1 MNEAQTR
8 TKLIDNELVKCGWN
22 IKDITKVIEEYKIE
36 LDDDLPKFFDRTK
49 RYVDYALLNKTGKI
63 IAIVEAKRDGKA
75 VGSAKTQAEYYARR
89 IKNTQGFAPFIYI
102 TNGLEIEFWDSENY
116 PIRKVLSYHSLD
128 DLETYRKRN
137 DNNIV
142 LSSELL
148 NRDIAGRYYQVNA
161 ITKSLE
167 TLNNK
172 HRSILWVMATGTGKT
187 RTIISLVDILLRQ
200 GFIKRVLF
208 LADRRELARQAMD
221 NFKEH
226 LPNQS
231 RERIETGSFQKD
243 KRLYVSTYQTMMSL
257 LKKTDISQGFFDLI
271 IADESHRSI
280 YNYYGQLFLKFDAIK
295 LGLTATPVDFIDRD
309 TFQFFGTKKGN
320 PTFAYTYEEAIK
332 DGYLSDYEVMSVQ
345 TKFQEEGIKFDLL
358 SKEEQEKLKNSG
370 YAEED
375 INYEGSQI
383 EKMVIN
389 DDTNRKIL
397 TTFMDNCYYHPITNL
412 PSKTIIFAVSK
423 KHAYRLEKLFNELFP
438 QYTSKVAK
446 VIVSELNNTEE
457 LIKEFRDVNSGFNIA
472 ISVDMLDTGI
482 DVPSI
487 MNLVFAKPVF
497 SRAKFWQMIGRGT
510 RLYDEEFHKEKFV
523 IFDFWGNFEYFNDKP
538 TGFEPTEQISLNRK
552 IFNENII
559 LLKQLQGDEFE
570 YIKNEIR
577 TQIEALPRDDY
588 FIKSKA
594 TLLSKVNDDFYNNL
608 KANLLGLGNISELID
623 RIEVKEPQELQFR
636 VKIKKLQNAK
646 IKDDTKAIE
655 SRINSILND
664 IEKLRVNKS
673 LSVINE
679 HIELLNELS
688 NGMYWV
694 EADFSTINTI
704 TDTVA
709 PLMKYKSKAEIVVG
723 HFDLEDEIDT
733 SKMKSVKPL
742 HSSVDLTA
750 YDEHILQVIQKLVNE
765 SPTLQQLFIG
775 GELQDKDIEALKD
788 ELLKENIE
796 VEQLSELFECKS
808 NDIVDIFKA
817 IISKKEYKLPYLLDT
832 FLQNH
837 KLSSNQIDFI
847 KAIKHYVEEKHDIQR
862 TDLVK
867 NPFTKFHKMGIQGMF
882 QGSLMNELVEIIDDK
897 KEEA

>member
-1 MNEAQTR
+1 LSSEAQTR
-8 TKLIDNELVKCGWN
+8 ANLIDKELIECGWN
-22 IKDITKVIEEYKIE
+22 VQDITKVVQEYEIA
-36 LDDDLPKFFDRTK
+36 LDDDLPPFFDRTK
-49 RYVDYALLNKTGKI
+49 RFVDYALLNKTGHI
-63 IAIVEAKRDGKA
+63 IAIVEAKREKKA

-89 IKNTQGFAPFIYI
+89 IKNSQGFAPFIYI

-137 DNNIV
+137 ENHIN
-142 LSSELL
+142 LSVELL
-148 NRDIAGRYYQVNA
+148 NKEIAGRYYQVNA

-167 TLNNK
+167 TLNDK

-231 RERIETGSFQKD
+231 RQRIETENFEKD

-257 LKKTDISQGFFDLI
+257 LKKNDISQGFFDLI

-309 TFQFFGTKKGN
+309 TFQFFGTDKGN
-320 PTFAYTYEEAIK
+320 PTFAYTYEEAIQ
-332 DGYLSDYEVMSVQ
+332 DEYLSDYEVMSVQ
-345 TKFQEEGIKFDLL
+345 TKFQEEGIKFELL

-370 YAEED
+370 YTEED
-375 INYEGSQI
+375 INYEGSAI
-383 EKMVIN
+383 EQMVIN

-397 TTFMDNCYYHPITNL
+397 TTFMENCYYHPISNL
-412 PSKTIIFAVSK
+412 PSKTILFAVSK

-438 QYTSKVAK
+438 QYHSKVAK

-510 RLYDEEFHKEKFV
+510 RLYDEEFHKDKFV
-523 IFDFWGNFEYFNDKP
+523 IFDFWGNFEYFNQKP
-538 TGFEPTEQISLNRK
+538 EGFEPSQQISLHRK
-552 IFNENII
+552 LFNENIQ

-570 YIKNEIR
+570 HIKEEVKA
-577 TQIEALPRDDY
+577 QIEALPKEDF

-594 TLLSKVNDDFYNNL
+594 TLLSGVNEDFYNNL
-608 KANLLGLGNISELID
+608 KANLLGLGAISELID

-636 VKIKKLQNAK
+636 VKIKKLQNVK
-646 IKDDTKAIE
+646 IKQDTKATE
-655 SRINSILND
+655 SLINSILVD

-673 LSVINE
+673 LTVVNE
-679 HIELLNELS
+679 HIELLNQAS
-688 NGMYWV
+688 DGKYWY
-694 EADFSTINTI
+694 ALDFSTTNEIADI
-704 TDTVA
+704 LA

-723 HFDLEDEIDT
+723 HFDLEDAIDT
-733 SKMKSVKPL
+733 SKIKTVKPL
-742 HSSVDLTA
+742 NPSVDLKA
-750 YDEHILQVIQKLVNE
+750 YEEHILEVIQRLIND
-765 SPTLQQLFIG
+765 SSTLQQLFVMGTLNEINL
-775 GELQDKDIEALKD
+775 EKLKN
-788 ELLKENIE
+788 ELLQENIE
-796 VEQLSELFECKS
+796 VEQLSAMFECKS
-808 NDIVDIFKA
+808 NDLIEIFNK
-817 IISKKEYKLPYLLDT
+817 IINKKEYRLPYLLDD
-832 FLQNH
+832 FLKTH
-837 KLSSNQIDFI
+837 SLSSSQIDFI
-847 KAIKHYVEEKHDIQR
+847 KAIKHYVQEKHDIKR
-862 TDLVK
+862 KDLTE
-867 NPFTKFHKMGIQGMF
+867 NPFTKFHKMGIMGMF
-882 QGSLMNELVEIIDDK
+882 QGSLMNELVEIIDDR
-897 KEEA
+897 KEA

>member
-1 MNEAQTR
+1 MSSEAQTR
-8 TKLIDNELVKCGWN
+8 ANLIDKELIECGWN
-22 IKDITKVIEEYKIE
+22 VQDITKVVQEYEIA
-36 LDDDLPKFFDRTK
+36 LDDDLPPFFDRTK
-49 RYVDYALLNKTGKI
+49 RFVDYALLNKTGHI
-63 IAIVEAKRDGKA
+63 IAIVEAKREKKA

-89 IKNTQGFAPFIYI
+89 IKNSQGFAPFIYI

-137 DNNIV
+137 ENHIN
-142 LSSELL
+142 LSVELL
-148 NRDIAGRYYQVNA
+148 NKEIAGRYYQVNA

-167 TLNNK
+167 TLNDK

-231 RERIETGSFQKD
+231 RQRIETENFEKD

-257 LKKTDISQGFFDLI
+257 LKKNDISQGFFDLI

-309 TFQFFGTKKGN
+309 TFQFFGTDKGN
-320 PTFAYTYEEAIK
+320 PTFAYTYEEAIQ
-332 DGYLSDYEVMSVQ
+332 DEYLSDYEVMSVQ
-345 TKFQEEGIKFDLL
+345 TKFQEEGIKFELL

-370 YAEED
+370 YTEED
-375 INYEGSQI
+375 INYEGSAI
-383 EKMVIN
+383 EQMVIN

-397 TTFMDNCYYHPITNL
+397 TTFMENCYYHPISNL
-412 PSKTIIFAVSK
+412 PSKTILFAVSK

-438 QYTSKVAK
+438 QYHSKVAK

-510 RLYDEEFHKEKFV
+510 RLYDEEFHKDKFV
-523 IFDFWGNFEYFNDKP
+523 IFDFWGNFEYFNQKP
-538 TGFEPTEQISLNRK
+538 EGFEPSQQISLHRK
-552 IFNENII
+552 LFNENIQ

-570 YIKNEIR
+570 HIKEEVKA
-577 TQIEALPRDDY
+577 QIEALPKEDF

-594 TLLSKVNDDFYNNL
+594 TLLSGVNEDFYNNL
-608 KANLLGLGNISELID
+608 KANLLGLGAISELID

-636 VKIKKLQNAK
+636 VKIKKLQNVK
-646 IKDDTKAIE
+646 IKQDTKATE
-655 SRINSILND
+655 SLINSILVD

-673 LSVINE
+673 LTVVNE
-679 HIELLNELS
+679 HIELLNQAS
-688 NGMYWV
+688 DGKYWY
-694 EADFSTINTI
+694 ALDFSTTNEIADI
-704 TDTVA
+704 LA

-723 HFDLEDEIDT
+723 HFDLEDAIDT
-733 SKMKSVKPL
+733 SKIKTVKPL
-742 HSSVDLTA
+742 NPSVDLKA
-750 YDEHILQVIQKLVNE
+750 YEEHILEVIQRLIND
-765 SPTLQQLFIG
+765 SSTLQQLFVMGTLNEINL
-775 GELQDKDIEALKD
+775 EKLKN
-788 ELLKENIE
+788 ELLQENIE
-796 VEQLSELFECKS
+796 VEQLSAMFECKS
-808 NDIVDIFKA
+808 NDLIEIFNK
-817 IISKKEYKLPYLLDT
+817 IINKKEYRLPYLLDD
-832 FLQNH
+832 FLKTH
-837 KLSSNQIDFI
+837 SLSSSQIDFI
-847 KAIKHYVEEKHDIQR
+847 KAIKHYVQEKHDIKR
-862 TDLVK
+862 KDLTE
-867 NPFTKFHKMGIQGMF
+867 NPFTKFHKMGIMGMF
-882 QGSLMNELVEIIDDK
+882 QGSLMNELVEIIDDR
-897 KEEA
+897 KEA

>member
-1 MNEAQTR
+1 
-8 TKLIDNELVKCGWN
+8 
-22 IKDITKVIEEYKIE
+22 
-36 LDDDLPKFFDRTK
+36 
-49 RYVDYALLNKTGKI
+49 
-63 IAIVEAKRDGKA
+63 
-75 VGSAKTQAEYYARR
+75 
-89 IKNTQGFAPFIYI
+89 
-102 TNGLEIEFWDSENY
+102 
-116 PIRKVLSYHSLD
+116 
-128 DLETYRKRN
+128 
-137 DNNIV
+137 
-142 LSSELL
+142 
-148 NRDIAGRYYQVNA
+148 
-161 ITKSLE
+161 
-167 TLNNK
+167 
-172 HRSILWVMATGTGKT
+172 
-187 RTIISLVDILLRQ
+187 
-200 GFIKRVLF
+200 
-208 LADRRELARQAMD
+208 
-221 NFKEH
+221 
-226 LPNQS
+226 
-231 RERIETGSFQKD
+231 
-243 KRLYVSTYQTMMSL
+243 
-257 LKKTDISQGFFDLI
+257 
-271 IADESHRSI
+271 
-280 YNYYGQLFLKFDAIK
+280 
-295 LGLTATPVDFIDRD
+295 
-309 TFQFFGTKKGN
+309 
-320 PTFAYTYEEAIK
+320 
-332 DGYLSDYEVMSVQ
+332 
-345 TKFQEEGIKFDLL
+345 
-358 SKEEQEKLKNSG
+358 
-370 YAEED
+370 
-375 INYEGSQI
+375 
-383 EKMVIN
+383 
-389 DDTNRKIL
+389 
-397 TTFMDNCYYHPITNL
+397 
-412 PSKTIIFAVSK
+412 
-423 KHAYRLEKLFNELFP
+423 
-438 QYTSKVAK
+438 
-446 VIVSELNNTEE
+446 
-457 LIKEFRDVNSGFNIA
+457 
-472 ISVDMLDTGI
+472 
-482 DVPSI
+482 

-552 IFNENII
+552 IFNENIM

-577 TQIEALPRDDY
+577 TQIEALPKDDY

-594 TLLSKVNDDFYNNL
+594 TLLSKVNDDFYNNI

-704 TDTVA
+704 TDIIA

-775 GELQDKDIEALKD
+775 GELQEKDIEALKD

-897 KEEA
+897 EEEA

>member
-8 TKLIDNELVKCGWN
+8 ANLIDNELKQCGWD
-22 IKDITKVIEEYKIE
+22 IKDITKVVEEYEIE
-36 LDDDLPKFFDRTK
+36 LDDDLPQFFDRTR
-49 RYVDYALLNKTGKI
+49 RYVDYVLLNKSGHI
-63 IAIVEAKRDGKA
+63 IAIVEAKRENKS
-75 VGSAKTQAEYYARR
+75 VGSAKTQAEYYVRR
-89 IKNTQGFAPFIYI
+89 IKNVQGFAPFVYI
-102 TNGLEIEFWDSENY
+102 TNGLEIEFWDTENY

-137 DNNIV
+137 ENNIK
-142 LSSELL
+142 LSPELL
-148 NRDIAGRYYQVNA
+148 NKDIAGRYYQVNA

-200 GFIKRVLF
+200 GYIKRVLF

-221 NFKEH
+221 NFREH

-231 RERIETGSFQKD
+231 RERIETGSFEKD

-309 TFQFFGTKKGN
+309 TFQFFGTERGN
-320 PTFAYTYEEAIK
+320 PTFAYTYEEAIQ
-332 DGYLSDYEVMSVQ
+332 DEFLSDYEVMSIQ
-345 TKFQEEGIKFDLL
+345 TKFQEEGIKFKLL
-358 SKEEQEKLKNSG
+358 PQEEQDKLKKSG
-370 YAEED
+370 YTEED
-375 INYEGSQI
+375 INYEGSAI

-397 TTFMDNCYYHPITNL
+397 TTFMDNCYTHPISNL
-412 PSKTIIFAVSK
+412 PSKTILFAVSK
-423 KHAYRLEKLFNELFP
+423 KHAYRLETLFNELFP
-438 QYTSKVAK
+438 QYNSKVAK

-457 LIKEFRDVNSGFNIA
+457 LIKEFRDVDSGFNIA

-510 RLYDEEFHKEKFV
+510 RLYDEEFTKEKFV
-523 IFDFWGNFEYFNDKP
+523 IFDFWNNFDYFNQKP
-538 TGFEPTEQISLNRK
+538 EGFEPSEQISLNRK
-552 IFNENII
+552 IFNENMNM
-559 LLKQLQGDEFE
+559 LKALQGEEFE
-570 YIKNEIR
+570 YIKKEVR
-577 TQIEALPRDDY
+577 SQIEALPKEDF

-608 KANLLGLGNISELID
+608 KENLMALGNISELID

-636 VKIKKLQNAK
+636 VKVKKLQNAK
-646 IKDDTKAIE
+646 IKENTEQIE
-655 SRINSILND
+655 KYIDSILRD
-664 IEKLRVNKS
+664 IEKLR
-673 LSVINE
+673 INE
-679 HIELLNELS
+679 SISVVKAQIELLNKASVGGYWYEL
-688 NGMYWV
+688 G
-694 EADFSTINTI
+694 FSMTNEI
-704 TDTVA
+704 TDILA
-709 PLMKYKSKAEIVVG
+709 PLMKYKSKTEVVVG
-723 HFDLEDEIDT
+723 HFDLEDYINLLDIKT
-733 SKMKSVKPL
+733 VKPL
-742 HSSVDLTA
+742 HPSVDIKA
-750 YDEHILQVIQKLVNE
+750 YEEHIRNTIQKMVNE
-765 SPTLQQLFIG
+765 SPTLQQLFVG
-775 GELQDKDIEALKD
+775 ANLSDKEIDTLKN
-788 ELLKENIE
+788 ELLQEDIE
-796 VEQLSELFECKS
+796 VEQLSDIYECKS
-808 NDIVDIFKA
+808 NDLVEIFRA
-817 IISKKEYKLPYLLDT
+817 IINKKEYKLPYLLDN
-832 FLQNH
+832 FLQIH
-837 KLSSNQIDFI
+837 KLNSNQINFI

-862 TDLVK
+862 ADLVK

-882 QGSLMNELVEIIDDK
+882 QGSLMKELVEIIDDK
-897 KEEA
+897 AEVK